1 MRKLKTKR
9 LRKINKF
16 TNKNKVGGMYPVQ
29 LDDMDERHP
38 WGILGDITRSLAY
51 YENQNMEIIK
61 RDIIL
66 LINKFKVLSNEHK
79 ITFVEFLSRKFNEF
93 HHRNP
98 ILIELYYMQ
107 IITLIDATITMSV
120 FSPRTVILA
129 KLSNDTMKMIAAA
142 CMTMSPEV
150 MPEMPPQDM
159 LSQVMPP
166 HVMPPQ
172 VMPIQE
178 IPPRESAPIE
188 RPSQG
193 RRLSSSIPPIGIL

>member
-1 MRKLKTKR
+1 MRKTKR

-16 TNKNKVGGMYPVQ
+16 TNKNKVGGMYSVQ
-29 LDDMDERHP
+29 YNSYTGERSAF
-38 WGILGDITRSLAY
+38 GILNDITRSLTG
-51 YENQNMEIIK
+51 NTQNMEIIK

-129 KLSNDTMKMIAAA
+129 KLSNDTMNMIAAA

-150 MPEMPPQDM
+150 PPEMPPQDM
-159 LSQVMPP
+159 LPQ
-166 HVMPPQ
+166 VMPPQ
-172 VMPIQE
+172 VMPPQEMLLQE

-188 RPSQG
+188 RPSQ
-193 RRLSSSIPPIGIL
+193 RWRLSSSIPPIGIL